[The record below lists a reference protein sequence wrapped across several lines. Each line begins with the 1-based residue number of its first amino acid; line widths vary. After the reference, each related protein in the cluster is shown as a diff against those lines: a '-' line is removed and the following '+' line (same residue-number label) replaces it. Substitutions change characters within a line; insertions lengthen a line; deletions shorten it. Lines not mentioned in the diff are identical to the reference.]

1 MKKFIETFLKEE
13 AGQDLVEYAL
23 LLSLLA
29 VVGIAGA
36 STIGTTVAG
45 TWTKAGNAFTNSGS

>member
-1 MKKFIETFLKEE
+1 MKKFIEKFLKDE

-29 VVGIAGA
+29 IAGVA
-36 STIGTTVAG
+36 TVGTLGNSVNTVFSNAN
-45 TWTKAGNAFTNSGS
+45 TKIS

>member
-1 MKKFIETFLKEE
+1 MKKFIETFLKDE

-29 VVGIAGA
+29 IVA
-36 STIGTTVAG
+36 VAG
-45 TWTKAGNAFTNSGS
+45 LGPLANAVNAGWGNATTKVS